1 MSSDFDS
8 PVLQHT
14 VEDLEL
20 IGYTQVHSE
29 EGWNANGQ
37 FINVKVLNCPRNNLQ
52 IVLQTTKSSTTIEG
66 EIYESEK
73 E

>member
-29 EGWNANGQ
+29 EGWNAQGQ
-37 FINVKVLNCPRNNLQ
+37 FINVKVFNCQRNDLQ
-52 IVLQTTKSSTTIEG
+52 IVLQTTKTSTIVEG
-66 EIYESEK
+66 ESYD
-73 E
+73 